1 MRKGFK
7 GYFVT
12 GILVVVPL
20 YIAVY
25 VLFLIVG
32 FMDNILKILPA
43 PVHPDTYLPFHVPG
57 IGIIFTLAAIFIV
70 GVFAKNF
77 FGRAMIRLAERLMSN
92 VPVVRMIY
100 NASKQF
106 LETFFSGEHEGFKKV
121 VLVEFPKKGTFSM
134 GFMTG
139 AVKGEIKE
147 KTGPGYLSVFVPTTP
162 NPTSGFYV
170 VAHESEVVVLDMT
183 VEDAFKVIMT
193 GGLVVPDA
201 GSAIRLRS
209 AQNRDDKAVK

>member
-1 MRKGFK
+1 MKKGFR
-7 GYFVT
+7 GYFIT
-12 GILVVVPL
+12 GVLVVVPL

-25 VLFLIVG
+25 VVFLIVG

-43 PVHPDTYLPFHVPG
+43 PIHPDTYLPFHVPG
-57 IGIIFTLAAIFIV
+57 IGIIFTVAAIFIV

-77 FGRAMIRLAERLMSN
+77 FGRAMIRLTERFMARL
-92 VPVVRMIY
+92 PVIRMIY

-121 VLVEFPKKGTFSM
+121 VLVEFPKKGTYSM

-139 AVKGEIKE
+139 AAKGEIKE
-147 KTGPGYLSVFVPTTP
+147 KTGLGYVSVFVPTTP

-170 VAHESEVVVLDMT
+170 IVHESEVVLLDMT

-193 GGLVVPDA
+193 GGLVVPAA
-201 GSAIRLRS
+201 G
-209 AQNRDDKAVK
+209 NAVKPMDVAAGDRAVK

>member
-1 MRKGFK
+1 MKKGFK
-7 GYFVT
+7 GYFIT

-32 FMDNILKILPA
+32 FMDNILKILPP
-43 PVHPDTYLPFHVPG
+43 PVHPDTYMPFHVPG

-70 GVFAKNF
+70 GVLAQNF
-77 FGRAMIRLAERLMSN
+77 FGRAMIRLAERFMARL
-92 VPVVRMIY
+92 PVIRMIY

-106 LETFFSGEHEGFKKV
+106 LETFFSSEHEGFKKV
-121 VLVEFPKKGTFSM
+121 VLVEFPKKGTYSM

-139 AVKGEIKE
+139 AAKGEIRE
-147 KTGPGYLSVFVPTTP
+147 KTGAGHVSVFVPTTP

-170 VAHESEVVVLDMT
+170 IVQESEVVLLDMT

-193 GGLVVPDA
+193 GGLVVPAA
-201 GSAIRLRS
+201 GNAGKPRGVAVSDR
-209 AQNRDDKAVK
+209 AVK